1 MVSDV
6 VSFGETMLRL
16 SAPEGVRLEE
26 ADTLHVYV
34 AGTESNTLACL
45 SRLNLKTTWISAL
58 PENPSGQRVV
68 TELRRHGVD
77 TTHVIWT
84 GSDGRLGIFYA
95 EEAPDPLGL
104 QVYYDRADSAVA
116 LVDPESVNYAVVD
129 GTRLLHLTGITPALS
144 ERTR

>member
-58 PENPSGQRVV
+58 PENPQGNV
-68 TELRRHGVD
+68 
-77 TTHVIWT
+77 
-84 GSDGRLGIFYA
+84 
-95 EEAPDPLGL
+95 
-104 QVYYDRADSAVA
+104 
-116 LVDPESVNYAVVD
+116 
-129 GTRLLHLTGITPALS
+129 
-144 ERTR
+144 

>member
-45 SRLNLKTTWISAL
+45 ARLNLKTTWISAL
-58 PENPSGQRVV
+58 PEDSLRQRVV
-68 TELRRHGVD
+68 SELRRNVVD
-77 TTHVIWT
+77 TSHVIWT
-84 GSDGRLGIFYA
+84 GSNRRVGIFSV
-95 EEAPDPLGL
+95 EQAPDPLGL
-104 QVYYDRADSAVA
+104 QV
-116 LVDPESVNYAVVD
+116 
-129 GTRLLHLTGITPALS
+129 H
-144 ERTR
+144 

>member
-16 SAPEGVRLEE
+16 SAPEGVRREE

-58 PENPSGQRVV
+58 PENPSAQRVV
-68 TELRRHGVD
+68 TELLRHAVR
-77 TTHVIWT
+77 TTHAIGT
-84 GSDGRLGIFYA
+84 GMDGPLGSIYA
-95 EEAPDPLGL
+95 EESPDPL
-104 QVYYDRADSAVA
+104 
-116 LVDPESVNYAVVD
+116 
-129 GTRLLHLTGITPALS
+129 
-144 ERTR
+144 